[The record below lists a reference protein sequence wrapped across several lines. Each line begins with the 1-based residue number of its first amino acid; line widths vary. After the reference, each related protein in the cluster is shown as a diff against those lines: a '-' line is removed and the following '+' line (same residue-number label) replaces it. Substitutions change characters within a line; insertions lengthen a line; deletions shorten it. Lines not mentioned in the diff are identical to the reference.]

1 MSSAHVF
8 EPDQPPAA
16 RRRLLLALLLA
27 TLLHLALLWGL
38 GFAPLQQNVERQPPQ
53 LEVTL
58 VQTPSAEAPDEADY
72 LGEANQQGS
81 GENRQRQRPQTVLPA
96 QSAAPS
102 EPAPVA
108 VAPPR
113 QTAQPPGALP
123 QPLAQQAETTA
134 VHSETQPQPEMPAID
149 AAELIRRSHDIAS
162 MDVELG
168 QSLQAYA
175 RLPRRKFISASTREH
190 SYAAYMEAWRRKVE
204 RIGNLNF
211 PEQARAQGLSGS
223 LVLEVALLPD
233 GRVAS
238 VEILRSSGYPV
249 LDEAAKRIVYLAAP
263 YAPFPES
270 IRKET
275 DVLHITR
282 TWKFVGGGT
291 LTTEN

>member
-1 MSSAHVF
+1 MSLAHPF
-8 EPDQPPAA
+8 DLHQPPAA

-38 GFAPLQQNVERQPPQ
+38 GFAPPTPSVQRQPPQ

-58 VQTPSAEAPDEADY
+58 VQTPSADAPEQADY
-72 LGEANQQGS
+72 LAEANQQGS
-81 GENRQRQRPQTVLPA
+81 GENPQRQRPQTVLPA
-96 QSAAPS
+96 QSPAPS
-102 EPAPVA
+102 VPAPVA

-113 QTAQPPGALP
+113 QVAQPPGAP
-123 QPLAQQAETTA
+123 RQQLVQEAETSEA
-134 VHSETQPQPEMPAID
+134 RSETPPQRETPAID

-162 MDVELG
+162 LDVELG

-190 SYAAYMEAWRRKVE
+190 TYAAYMEAWRRKVE

-211 PEQARAQGLSGS
+211 PEQARAKRLSGS

-270 IRKET
+270 IRRET

-282 TWKFVGGGT
+282 TWKFVGGST

>member
-1 MSSAHVF
+1 M
-8 EPDQPPAA
+8 
-16 RRRLLLALLLA
+16 
-27 TLLHLALLWGL
+27 
-38 GFAPLQQNVERQPPQ
+38 
-53 LEVTL
+53 
-58 VQTPSAEAPDEADY
+58 
-72 LGEANQQGS
+72 
-81 GENRQRQRPQTVLPA
+81 
-96 QSAAPS
+96 
-102 EPAPVA
+102 
-108 VAPPR
+108 
-113 QTAQPPGALP
+113 
-123 QPLAQQAETTA
+123 
-134 VHSETQPQPEMPAID
+134 HSETQPQPEMPAID